1 MRVATFSIAGERR
14 VGLVDLDAQT
24 IAPFD
29 FSVDQAKSG
38 ILALIERN
46 GAGLPRTL
54 SAIPLAQV
62 EIEAP
67 IPQPRRNIFCVGKN
81 YHEHAHEFARSG
93 FDSSAGAGAIPKHPI
108 IFSKVPESVVANHA
122 SVLID
127 PSVSTAIDYEA
138 ELAVIIGKGGRGI
151 SRENAL
157 DHVWGYTIVN
167 DVTAR
172 DLQGKYSQ
180 WLIGK
185 SQDTFCPMGPWAVT
199 RDEVD
204 LATAGIRCF
213 VNEDLRQDSRISL
226 LIFDIPTI
234 IATLSQGITL
244 KPGDIIATG
253 TPVGVGIG
261 FDPPKYLKAG
271 DVVRIEIDGIGTL
284 ENRFAEHAQ

>member
-14 VGLVDLDAQT
+14 VGIVDLDSQSV
-24 IAPFD
+24 APFD
-29 FSVDQAKSG
+29 IPVEEALSG
-38 ILALIERN
+38 VLALLRRN
-46 GAGLPRTL
+46 GAGMPRTL
-54 SAIPLAQV
+54 SPLPLAQV
-62 EIEAP
+62 ELEAP
-67 IPQPRRNIFCVGKN
+67 IPLPARNIFCVGKN
-81 YHEHAHEFARSG
+81 YYEHAHEFARSG
-93 FDSSAGAGAIPKHPI
+93 FDSSAGSGAIPQHPI
-108 IFSKVPESVVANHA
+108 IFSKVPESVVATHA

-151 SRENAL
+151 SKADAY

-185 SQDTFCPMGPWAVT
+185 SQDTFCPMGPWAIT
-199 RDEVD
+199 KDEFD
-204 LATAGIRCF
+204 LENASVRCF
-213 VNEDLRQDSRISL
+213 VNDDLRQNSKISL

-234 IATLSQGITL
+234 ISTLSQGITL

-271 DVVRIEIDGIGTL
+271 DLVRVEIDGIGTL
-284 ENRFAEHAQ
+284 ENRIVERVQ